1 MGQTFEELRL
11 LADHRDSIK
20 RVRKGAFTA
29 LQEAEMAAKKRDR
42 NLGVIGFGHVVQR
55 DERLMKRNAKRG
67 AKGIGKAGM
76 HPTHG
81 PVFITKYDGNGQV
94 VDKQIHAIK

>member
-1 MGQTFEELRL
+1 MKTFEELRL
-11 LADHRDSIK
+11 IADHKDSVKRAKSSVFAEIK
-20 RVRKGAFTA
+20 AVEK
-29 LQEAEMAAKKRDR
+29 AEKKRNR
-42 NLGVIGFGHVVQR
+42 SLGVIGYGHVVQR

-81 PVFITKYDGNGQV
+81 PVFITKFDCDGNIL
-94 VDKQIHAIK
+94 DKSIHTVK